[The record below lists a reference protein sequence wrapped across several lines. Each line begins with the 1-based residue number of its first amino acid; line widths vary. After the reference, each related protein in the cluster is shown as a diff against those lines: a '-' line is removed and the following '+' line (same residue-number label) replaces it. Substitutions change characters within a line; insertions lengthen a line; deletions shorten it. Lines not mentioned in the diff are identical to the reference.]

1 MVNSLKITYIQYMIA
16 PITETKEYSIVI
28 DNSYIKLIDQRS
40 DQVVELNEIDEM
52 IADVEKHRK
61 SEKIPLI
68 IVTGFGTMLTNE
80 ARERLTHLAKSK
92 TYKIAIII
100 HDFTQRIMGNFV
112 IHLLN
117 NRRSLQL
124 FTNETDAKKWLLDI

>member
-1 MVNSLKITYIQYMIA
+1 MIA
-16 PITETKEYSIVI
+16 Y
-28 DNSYIKLIDQRS
+28 
-40 DQVVELNEIDEM
+40 
-52 IADVEKHRK
+52 VEKHRK